1 MTASPSS
8 STMVRSD
15 RILGF
20 WAGMLSGHP
29 VDELG
34 VIELEQ
40 DPLDVFG
47 HDLWGEARHVA
58 DGDHH
63 LVRHGLAIAQIPDG
77 QRRLVQQVHVAG
89 AWVVH
94 GDLILG
100 VAQPHILAP
109 NGPALSNREIHRS
122 TPTRSSRIPYWMTK
136 AAASSRE
143 CTPSLPSTFWMWVRA
158 VLGLMTSAWAIPS
171 LSCPSARK
179 ARTSFSLLVSREM
192 RWRASSCSRRRRI
205 RRDRREPSMRRGI
218 RVSPRC
224 TARVASI
231 SSERGH
237 SFVR

>member
-47 HDLWGEARHVA
+47 HDLGREARHVA

-63 LVRHGLAIAQIPDG
+63 LVRQGLAIAQIPDG

-122 TPTRSSRIPYWMTK
+122 TPTRSSRMPFWMTK

-158 VLGLMTSAWAIPS
+158 VSGLMTSAWAIPS
-171 LSCPSARK
+171 LSLPAARK
-179 ARTSFSLLVSREM
+179 ARTSRSRLVNLEI
-192 RWRASSCSRRRRI
+192 RWSASSCSRRRRI
-205 RRDRREPSMRRGI
+205 SRDSKEPSMRGGI
-218 RVSPRC
+218 SVSPRY
-224 TARVASI
+224 TALVAWI
-231 SSERGH
+231 NSESGD
-237 SFVR
+237 SLVR